1 MKFKYKF
8 IIPILIL
15 VSLGFI
21 WNLWRAPDRKTSV
34 HNSIPQELSR
44 ELVESA
50 TAGLN
55 LYEPKILKP
64 EIDVEKYSQL
74 DSFTETA
81 EQEVHHSVKTGSS
94 LASLN
99 DSTEVKTSARQSKAS
114 KPRFQFSH
122 EEPINVNH
130 STPVTL
136 HPKFNYYADI
146 TIDQLKIMLEE
157 GDTLARF
164 FYVVKLHKTFK
175 DLYKADTGDDERLMA
190 IFDQLEYACIQGVR
204 DNYSYY
210 AFILSYMYLRKTPK
224 YDTTTAY
231 AWALVNDWMEGINYG
246 GWSYIVPSYDPD
258 FAAEA
263 EAMAI
268 LFINLYLD
276 NFEPGTAKRS
286 QMLSRMEKDD

>member
-1 MKFKYKF
+1 MQLKYKF
-8 IIPILIL
+8 IIAILIVASMAYVL
-15 VSLGFI
+15 ESWPVP
-21 WNLWRAPDRKTSV
+21 NRKTSI
-34 HNSIPQELSR
+34 HNSIPQERSR
-44 ELVESA
+44 DLVESA
-50 TAGLN
+50 TGGLN
-55 LYEPKILKP
+55 LYEPKILTL
-64 EIDVEKYSQL
+64 ELDVENYSQL

-81 EQEVHHSVKTGSS
+81 EQEVHHSEKTTSS
-94 LASLN
+94 LVLMN
-99 DSTEVKTSARQSKAS
+99 DSTEVIASARQSIAS

-136 HPKFNYYADI
+136 HQKFNYYADLS
-146 TIDQLKIMLEE
+146 IDQLKIMLEE

-164 FYVVKLHKTFK
+164 FYVVKLYQIFK
-175 DLYKADTGDDERLMA
+175 DFYKADTVDEERLLT

-231 AWALVNDWMEGINYG
+231 AWALVNDWMEGISYG
-246 GWSYIVPSYDPD
+246 GWSYKVPSYDPE

-276 NFEPGTAKRS
+276 KFEPGTATRS
-286 QMLSRMEKDD
+286 QMVFRREKDD